1 MLCSDFMIFIV
12 KKKTFYGIIL
22 RMVDFG
28 EGTGGKGVFNKG
40 MQYFRLKKPLKV
52 EGRKT
57 FFKHLGLT
65 LQFSKSLCLVDKFKS

>member
-1 MLCSDFMIFIV
+1 
-12 KKKTFYGIIL
+12 
-22 RMVDFG
+22 MVDFG

-40 MQYFRLKKPLKV
+40 MRYFRRKKPLMV